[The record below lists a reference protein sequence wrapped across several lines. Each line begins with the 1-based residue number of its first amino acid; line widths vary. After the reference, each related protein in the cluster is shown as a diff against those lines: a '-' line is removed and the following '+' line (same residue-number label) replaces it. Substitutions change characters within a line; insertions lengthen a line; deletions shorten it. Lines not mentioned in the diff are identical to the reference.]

1 MSKSENCNKN
11 KLRTLTTS
19 KGQAKK
25 RTSQIWR
32 VGKLK
37 GKLVGRRERS
47 ILTVSLF
54 GYLKLNNARYNC
66 AIESAARALK
76 GGGVGGAGWLTW
88 ECCWWTVA
96 RLTTPITVGTETN
109 DCSDLKASIFTRALT
124 SLSLFLWDGEWQ
136 QTANKQ
142 LTCKP
147 LQGQRGWAGTGREGG
162 GGLRLTCSL
171 S

>member
-1 MSKSENCNKN
+1 M
-11 KLRTLTTS
+11 
-19 KGQAKK
+19 
-25 RTSQIWR
+25 
-32 VGKLK
+32 K

-66 AIESAARALK
+66 AIESAARATR

-88 ECCWWTVA
+88 ECCWCTVA

-124 SLSLFLWDGEWQ
+124 SLSLGRGMTTNSQ
-136 QTANKQ
+136 QTINMQATRRAKGVE
-142 LTCKP
+142 
-147 LQGQRGWAGTGREGG
+147 QGQCRRAEEGCG
-162 GGLRLTCSL
+162 SRVHCHK
-171 S
+171 